1 MKQRSSLAQRL
12 KELRKLNHLSQ
23 EDVASALGVVRQ
35 TYSHYENG
43 RRTPKYDVLFKIS
56 SLYGISLDD
65 LMALVDASSS
75 DESLTETNISS
86 VSTNTDNELSDF
98 LDYFSQP
105 RNENRF
111 KFFSAEEKE
120 LIYYFQKL
128 PKSEKKELIDIAK
141 LKYKKLS

>member
-65 LMALVDASSS
+65 LMALVDASLS

-98 LDYFSQP
+98 LDYFS
-105 RNENRF
+105 
-111 KFFSAEEKE
+111 
-120 LIYYFQKL
+120 
-128 PKSEKKELIDIAK
+128 
-141 LKYKKLS
+141 

>member
-1 MKQRSSLAQRL
+1 
-12 KELRKLNHLSQ
+12 
-23 EDVASALGVVRQ
+23 
-35 TYSHYENG
+35 
-43 RRTPKYDVLFKIS
+43 
-56 SLYGISLDD
+56 
-65 LMALVDASSS
+65 MALVDASLS
-75 DESLTETNISS
+75 DESLMETNISS